1 MEDALVKV
9 LVVDDDEFTAELTGL
24 SLESAGYEVEIAV
37 GGMEALEKIS
47 EDKSIRLVVSDMN
60 MPFIDGAQL
69 YALLRQQGM
78 NLPFVLLTGEDAAA
92 VREANADVDAVLAKN
107 EDFQEELP
115 RLVGALLTM

>member
-1 MEDALVKV
+1 MEDSLARV
-9 LVVDDDEFTAELTGL
+9 LVVDDDRFTAELTGL

-37 GGMEALEKIS
+37 GGMEALEKIA

-69 YALLRQQGM
+69 FAELRQQGI

-92 VREANADVDAVLAKN
+92 VRAANADVDAVLAKN

-115 RLVGALLTM
+115 RLVGALLTR